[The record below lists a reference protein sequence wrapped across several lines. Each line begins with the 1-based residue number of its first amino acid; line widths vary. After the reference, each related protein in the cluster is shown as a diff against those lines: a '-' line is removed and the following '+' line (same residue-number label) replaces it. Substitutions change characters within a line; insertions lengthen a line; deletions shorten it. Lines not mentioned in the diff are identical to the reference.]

1 MSTEICYWGIV
12 EYDNVLILP
21 YCSPYVSLDHYIEMR
36 SPFQLTRNIHL
47 LLHLC
52 LLRYS
57 ILKRIKSLLFVMK
70 DSLVVYFSVPHLL
83 NGAVVWLRVWKKI
96 RYHFNRDGFQWWRSA
111 KTRQLISGFPHIQFK
126 LLSARRESNP
136 HGQYGLLK
144 SNKKKSTPDTRVKT

>member
-1 MSTEICYWGIV
+1 MRKISFVQVPLPEEQSISTCHPRMSTEICYWGIV

-70 DSLVVYFSVPHLL
+70 DSLVVYFPVPHLL
-83 NGAVVWLRVWKKI
+83 NSAVV
-96 RYHFNRDGFQWWRSA
+96 
-111 KTRQLISGFPHIQFK
+111 
-126 LLSARRESNP
+126 
-136 HGQYGLLK
+136 
-144 SNKKKSTPDTRVKT
+144 